1 MSKCKLVMKYDETLK
16 LAECPDGFW
25 LYDTTRG
32 MNLSMRSPTKDDAL
46 FNALKYYQ
54 KRLNERETELKELKE
69 KVNIF
74 VDQFIEEPPEEL
86 Y

>member
-1 MSKCKLVMKYDETLK
+1 MKKCKLVMKYDETLK

-32 MNLSMRSPTKDDAL
+32 MNLSMRSPTKDYAL

-54 KRLNERETELKELKE
+54 IKLLEKEIELTELKE

-74 VDQFIEEPPEEL
+74 VDQFVEEQPEEIF
-86 Y
+86 